1 MAMADRKH
9 TVWSGGG
16 LVVANMVGVGVF
28 LSTGFMAQDMAAG
41 PILIA
46 WVVGSAIA
54 LCGVLAYGGILTVIN
69 ESGGEYRLLSD
80 LMHPFVGYLSGWG
93 SLILGFS
100 AAIAIDA
107 HAIGSFLNTLVDG
120 PDPRLTG
127 AAVIVALT
135 FLHIRSTHLSHR
147 GQNLLVAVKLAV
159 LGGLVALGL
168 AVGSNRWPEWSP
180 PGATAGFPWLA
191 LIENQFWIAFAF
203 SGWNAAVYTAREFR
217 RPDRDVARAML
228 LGLAVVA
235 PLYLL
240 INWVFVANLTP
251 DQAAGVFLYEEKRIT
266 LGHLVASGLFGQ
278 FGGQTIS
285 IFVIWAFL
293 SAISAMM
300 MVGPRV
306 YTAMAADRLLPAVFA
321 SKQRGQPVAATV
333 LQAATALLILFSQS
347 LRETVQAASGFLMIF
362 SALTA
367 LAIFQLRRRRPA
379 AAPVGWL
386 PRVAAVAYAAAVAC
400 ILVVG
405 LSASPTLVWSL
416 GAVLLLSL
424 IGYFGSKKAR
434 KQAPA
439 AATVS
444 RETEPGS

>member
-1 MAMADRKH
+1 MAAARKH

-28 LSTGFMAQDMAAG
+28 LSTGFMAQDMAAA

-46 WVVGSAIA
+46 WAVGSAIA
-54 LCGVLAYGGILTVIN
+54 LCGVLAYGGIVTVIG
-69 ESGGEYRLLSD
+69 ESGGEYRFLSD
-80 LMHPFVGYLSGWG
+80 LVHPFLGYVAGWG

-135 FLHIRSTHLSHR
+135 LLHTLPTHLSHR

-159 LGGLVALGL
+159 LGGIVVLGL
-168 AVGSNRWPEWSP
+168 ALGSNRWPEWNP
-180 PGATAGFPWLA
+180 PATADGFPWLA
-191 LIENQFWIAFAF
+191 LIANQFWIAFAF

-217 RPDRDVARAML
+217 DPDRDVPRAML

-240 INWVFVANLTP
+240 LNWVFVANLTP
-251 DQAAGVFLYEEKRIT
+251 ERAAAVFLYEEKRIT
-266 LGHLVASGLFGQ
+266 LGHLVAADLFGPL
-278 FGGQTIS
+278 GGQAMS
-285 IFVIWAFL
+285 AFVIWAFL

-306 YTAMAADRLLPAVFA
+306 YTAMAGDRLLPAVFA
-321 SKQRGQPVAATV
+321 AEKRGQPVAATL
-333 LQAATALLILFSQS
+333 LQAATALVILFSQS

-367 LAIFQLRRRRPA
+367 LGVFRLRARRPA
-379 AAPVGWL
+379 AAPVGPL
-386 PRVAAVAYAAAVAC
+386 PKAAAVVYAAAVAC
-400 ILVVG
+400 ILAVG
-405 LSASPTLVWSL
+405 LSASATLVWSL
-416 GAVLLLSL
+416 GTVLVLSL
-424 IGYFGSKKAR
+424 IGYFGSR
-434 KQAPA
+434 RTRRNA
-439 AATVS
+439 AAVTPPD
-444 RETEPGS
+444 RDRGS